1 VCQKRGINA
10 VMTEDT
16 HSSGVERLAE
26 VAGETEADYYLLI
39 QGDEPLIES
48 ELISE
53 MAKLTRRGEIGE
65 GAATFRMP
73 IRNPIDVANNT
84 IIKIIVD
91 VDDNMIFAS
100 RTAIPY
106 PQKSIDFT
114 YYKTVGVYCYP
125 RSVALAY
132 PNLKVGYVERAE
144 DHDLVRLLA
153 NGIRVKSFERESV
166 TVSVDT
172 PKDLERIHNI
182 LTSTPLPT
190 VVRYRRNKWLKCSSG
205 SLSFFPNRRVA

>member
-1 VCQKRGINA
+1 
-10 VMTEDT
+10 MTEDT